1 MTQTISKNLSDDNDD
16 TLMDITI
23 TSGAPDLAIKFQ
35 SWQVKAL
42 LIESLIIVIG
52 FVSVVVYN
60 WLFNAGISPLL
71 GVLVGA
77 INGSLVT
84 WCIVQADRARQ
95 SVSNDG

>member
-1 MTQTISKNLSDDNDD
+1 MTQTISNGLSEDKNDA
-16 TLMDITI
+16 LMDITVV
-23 TSGAPDLAIKFQ
+23 SGPADLGINLH

-42 LIESLIIVIG
+42 LIEVLIIVIG
-52 FVSVVVYN
+52 FVSVLGYN

-84 WCIVQADRARQ
+84 WCIMHTDRSRQ
-95 SVSNDG
+95 KSRKS